1 MRKIDLIRSALGGL
15 WRQKARTSLT
25 LLGVAVGSC
34 ALAFSLSLG
43 LGLRALIDNEFQS
56 REDFWWV
63 TVFPAN
69 RGQTLIDEKD
79 IPPEKIKPES
89 RLYEELDIDS
99 IDAVDL
105 IVRMKPMVG
114 KRMQPEAFKAV
125 RTVQDVVDAL
135 YLLIHSP

>member
-1 MRKIDLIRSALGGL
+1 MTKDQLFVKCVDILHETFDID
-15 WRQKARTSLT
+15 K
-25 LLGVAVGSC
+25 
-34 ALAFSLSLG
+34 
-43 LGLRALIDNEFQS
+43 
-56 REDFWWV
+56 
-63 TVFPAN
+63 
-69 RGQTLIDEKD
+69 
-79 IPPEKIKPES
+79 EKIKPES

-135 YLLIHSP
+135 HRLIHADAAPPPP